1 VRIDISRLQF
11 SFRIAIDKYLLPLS
25 GEKMSNVRPS
35 VTNKYDL
42 ADDGSGLAKSIR
54 ENAALAGQPV
64 QRKYAPGFYSNALR
78 LADFVAIIL
87 AGLSGYILRFG
98 TGSMIT
104 PPDHVSIYFVAL
116 VTVGSIQMARG
127 YQARKL
133 FSLSTQMEAL
143 IHGVAAT
150 LFLILIYGFLSGTLR
165 DFSRLWLSVSFVIG
179 FVLLLTNRKMMVYT
193 LRKASQSGQITESIV
208 IVGANDRA
216 EKIITSIQG
225 TPNSNIAM
233 LGVFDDRLTRPM
245 SELMQTNFLGT
256 TGDMLDYIRRHRVDR
271 VVVALPWITS
281 DRTNAL
287 LRRLGTVPVRIDL
300 VPNDMIWQYPNI
312 DMERIGGVPVLTI
325 ANSRVERQMGMIKR
339 VEDIVISSIAL
350 LLLWP
355 VLLTAAIC
363 VKLGSKGPAIFK
375 QKRHGFNNQVFEVYK
390 FRSMRMQDDDGQGVK
405 QATRHDSRITRV
417 GAFLRRTSI
426 DELPQLFNVL
436 KGDMSI
442 VGPRPHAVQHN
453 DEYGAIISQYFA
465 RHNVKPGITG
475 WAQVK
480 GLRGETDTID
490 KMHKRVDADLY
501 YIEHWSLLLDLKVI
515 LMTAMTVWFHDTA
528 Y

>member
-1 VRIDISRLQF
+1 
-11 SFRIAIDKYLLPLS
+11 
-25 GEKMSNVRPS
+25 MSNLPPS
-35 VTNKYDL
+35 FTRKPDR
-42 ADDGSGLAKSIR
+42 ADDG
-54 ENAALAGQPV
+54 AGPAPPHQQATVLDAQPA
-64 QRKYAPGFYSNALR
+64 QRRYAPGFYSNALR
-78 LADFVAIIL
+78 LADFVALIL

-98 TGSMIT
+98 PGAAIK

-127 YQARKL
+127 YQSRKL

-143 IHGVAAT
+143 INGVAAT
-150 LFLILIYGFLSGTLR
+150 LFFILIYGFLSGKLHE
-165 DFSRLWLSVSFVIG
+165 FSRIWLSLSFVIG
-179 FVLLLTNRKMMVYT
+179 FVLLLTNRKIIAYA
-193 LRKASQSGQITESIV
+193 LRKASQRGKITEAIV
-208 IVGANDRA
+208 IVGANERA
-216 EKIITSIQG
+216 EKIITSIHG
-225 TPNSNIAM
+225 MPNENIAV
-233 LGVFDDRLTRPM
+233 LGVFDDRFIRPM
-245 SELMQTNFLGT
+245 SALMQASLLGT
-256 TGDMLDYIRRHRVDR
+256 TGDMLDYIRGHRVDR
-271 VVVALPWITS
+271 VVVALPWNTS

-287 LRRLGTVPVRIDL
+287 LSRLGTVPVRIDL
-300 VPNDMIWQYPNI
+300 VPSDMIWHYPNI

-325 ANSRVERQMGMIKR
+325 VNSRVEKQMGMIKR
-339 VEDIVISSIAL
+339 LEDIVISSIAL

-355 VLLTAAIC
+355 VLLIAAIA

-375 QKRHGFNNQVFEVYK
+375 QQRHGFNNQVFEVHK
-390 FRSMRMQDDDGQGVK
+390 FRSMRLQNDDGQGIK
-405 QATRHDSRITRV
+405 QATRHDARITRI
-417 GAFLRRTSI
+417 GSFLRRSSI

-501 YIEHWSLLLDLKVI
+501 YIENWSLLLDLKVI
-515 LMTAMTVWFHDTA
+515 LMTAITIWFHDAA

>member
-1 VRIDISRLQF
+1 MINL
-11 SFRIAIDKYLLPLS
+11 
-25 GEKMSNVRPS
+25 RPS
-35 VTNKYDL
+35 FTNKRNLVDK
-42 ADDGSGLAKSIR
+42 SGASRAGLQKR
-54 ENAALAGQPV
+54 AALAAQPV
-64 QRKYAPGFYSNALR
+64 QRKYAPGMYSNVLR
-78 LADFVAIIL
+78 MADFVAIIL

-98 TGSMIT
+98 TGSQIK

-143 IHGVAAT
+143 INGVGAT
-150 LFLILIYGFLSGTLR
+150 LFFILIYGFLSGKLHE
-165 DFSRLWLSVSFVIG
+165 FSRIWLCLSFAIG
-179 FVLLLTNRKMMVYT
+179 FALLLTNRKLVAYA
-193 LRKASQSGQITESIV
+193 LQKASHLGQITESIV
-208 IVGANDRA
+208 IVGANERA
-216 EKIITSIQG
+216 EKIITAING
-225 TPNSNIAM
+225 TPNANIAM
-233 LGVFDDRLTRPM
+233 LGVFDDRCMRPM
-245 SELMQTNFLGT
+245 SELMHTNFLGT
-256 TGDMLDYIRRHRVDR
+256 TSDMLDFIRRHRVDR
-271 VVVALPWITS
+271 VVVALPWNTS

-287 LRRLGTVPVRIDL
+287 LSRLGTVPVRIDL
-300 VPNDMIWQYPNI
+300 VPSDMIWNYPNI

-325 ANSRVERQMGMIKR
+325 ANGRVEQQIGMIKR
-339 VEDIVISSIAL
+339 VEDIVISSLAL

-355 VLLTAAIC
+355 VLLVAAIG
-363 VKLGSKGPAIFK
+363 VKLTSKGPAIFK

-390 FRSMRMQDDDGQGVK
+390 FRSMRMQDDDGGAVK
-405 QATRHDSRITRV
+405 QATRHDTRITAI
-417 GAFLRRTSI
+417 GKFLRRSSI

-453 DEYGAIISQYFA
+453 DEYGAIISQYYA

-480 GLRGETDTID
+480 GFRGETDTID

-515 LMTAMTVWFHDTA
+515 VMTAMTVLFHDTA

>member
-1 VRIDISRLQF
+1 M
-11 SFRIAIDKYLLPLS
+11 Y
-25 GEKMSNVRPS
+25 SNV
-35 VTNKYDL
+35 
-42 ADDGSGLAKSIR
+42 
-54 ENAALAGQPV
+54 
-64 QRKYAPGFYSNALR
+64 LR
-78 LADFVAIIL
+78 LADFVVIIL
-87 AGLSGYILRFG
+87 AGMSGYILRFG
-98 TGSMIT
+98 TGSAIH

-127 YQARKL
+127 YQASKL

-143 IHGVAAT
+143 INGVGAT
-150 LFLILIYGFLSGTLR
+150 LFFILIYGFLSGKLHE
-165 DFSRLWLSVSFVIG
+165 FSRIWLCLSFAIG
-179 FVLLLTNRKMMVYT
+179 FMLLLTNRKLVAYA
-193 LRKASQSGQITESIV
+193 LQKASHLGQMTESIV
-208 IVGANDRA
+208 IVGANERA
-216 EKIITSIQG
+216 EKIITAING
-225 TPNSNIAM
+225 TPNANIAM
-233 LGVFDDRLTRPM
+233 LGVFDDRCMRPM
-245 SELMQTNFLGT
+245 SELMHTNFLGT
-256 TGDMLDYIRRHRVDR
+256 TGDMLDFIRRHRVDR
-271 VVVALPWITS
+271 VVVALPWNTS

-287 LRRLGTVPVRIDL
+287 LSRLGTVPVRIDL
-300 VPNDMIWQYPNI
+300 VPSDMVWNYPNI
-312 DMERIGGVPVLTI
+312 DMERVGGVPVLTI
-325 ANSRVERQMGMIKR
+325 ANGRVEKQIGMIKR
-339 VEDIVISSIAL
+339 AEDIVISSIAL

-355 VLLTAAIC
+355 VLLVAAIG
-363 VKLGSKGPAIFK
+363 VKLSSKGPAIFK

-390 FRSMRMQDDDGQGVK
+390 FRSMRMQDDDGGGVK
-405 QATRHDSRITRV
+405 QATRHDTRITAI
-417 GAFLRRTSI
+417 GKFLRRSSI

-453 DEYGAIISQYFA
+453 DEYGAIISQYYA

-515 LMTAMTVWFHDTA
+515 VMTAMTVLFHDTA

>member
-1 VRIDISRLQF
+1 
-11 SFRIAIDKYLLPLS
+11 
-25 GEKMSNVRPS
+25 MSNVQPS
-35 VTNKYDL
+35 YRSKL
-42 ADDGSGLAKSIR
+42 GHSDDSAVSKPPVGNR
-54 ENAALAGQPV
+54 AALAVRPV
-64 QRKYAPGFYSNALR
+64 QRKYGPGFYSNALR
-78 LADFVAIIL
+78 LADFIVIIL

-98 TGSMIT
+98 PGAHIT

-116 VTVGSIQMARG
+116 VTVGCIQMARG
-127 YQARKL
+127 YQSRKL
-133 FSLSTQMEAL
+133 FSLGTQMESL
-143 IHGVAAT
+143 VSGVAAT
-150 LFLILIYGFLSGTLR
+150 LFFILIYGFLSATLR
-165 DFSRLWLSVSFVIG
+165 EFSRLWLTMSFLIG
-179 FVLLLTNRKMMVYT
+179 FALLLTNRKIMVHA
-193 LRKASQSGQITESIV
+193 LRKASQNGQMTESIV

-225 TPNSNIAM
+225 MPYSNIAV
-233 LGVFDDRLTRPM
+233 LGVFDDRFNRPM
-245 SELMQTNFLGT
+245 SELMLENLLGT

-281 DRTNAL
+281 DRTSSL
-287 LRRLGTVPVRIDL
+287 LTRLGTVPVRIDL

-325 ANSRVERQMGMIKR
+325 ANSRVERQIGMIKR
-339 VEDIVISSIAL
+339 AEDIVISSIAL

-355 VLLTAAIC
+355 LLLLVAIG

-375 QKRHGFNNQVFEVYK
+375 QQRHGFNNQVFEVYK
-390 FRSMRMQDDDGQGVK
+390 FRSMRLQDDDTGVVK
-405 QATRHDSRITRV
+405 QATRGDSRITPL
-417 GAFLRRTSI
+417 GKFLRRSSI

-453 DEYGAIISQYFA
+453 DEYGAIIDQYFA

-480 GLRGETDTID
+480 GLRGETDTIE

-515 LMTAMTVWFHDTA
+515 VMTAMTVMFQDTA

>member
-1 VRIDISRLQF
+1 M
-11 SFRIAIDKYLLPLS
+11 
-25 GEKMSNVRPS
+25 KMSNLQRS
-35 VTNKYDL
+35 YSDKRGQSDNGATSKL
-42 ADDGSGLAKSIR
+42 SHQHR
-54 ENAALAGQPV
+54 AALAAQSV
-64 QRKYAPGFYSNALR
+64 QRKYGPGFYCNALR
-78 LADFVAIIL
+78 MADFVAIIL

-98 TGSMIT
+98 AGSAIK

-127 YQARKL
+127 YQSRKL

-143 IHGVAAT
+143 INGIAAT
-150 LFLILIYGFLSGTLR
+150 LFLILIYGFLSGKLR
-165 DFSRLWLSVSFVIG
+165 EFSRIWLSLSFVIS
-179 FVLLLTNRKMMVYT
+179 FVLLLTNRKVLAYA
-193 LRKASQSGQITESIV
+193 LQKASHRGQITESIV
-208 IVGANDRA
+208 VVGANERA
-216 EKIITSIQG
+216 EKIITSIDG
-225 TPNSNIAM
+225 MPNANIAV
-233 LGVFDDRLTRPM
+233 LGVFDDRHLRPM
-245 SELMQTNFLGT
+245 SELIQENWLGT
-256 TGDMLDYIRRHRVDR
+256 TGDMLDYIRRNRVDR
-271 VVVALPWITS
+271 VVVALPWNTG
-281 DRTNAL
+281 DRTTAL

-300 VPNDMIWQYPNI
+300 VPNDMIWHYPNI
-312 DMERIGGVPVLTI
+312 DMERIGGIPVLTI
-325 ANSRVERQMGMIKR
+325 VNSRVERQIGLIKR
-339 VEDIVISSIAL
+339 LEDIVISSIAL

-355 VLLTAAIC
+355 VLVVAAIG

-375 QKRHGFNNQVFEVYK
+375 QQRHGFNNQVFEVYK
-390 FRSMRMQDDDGQGVK
+390 FRSMRLQDDDSNVVK
-405 QATRHDSRITRV
+405 QATRHDSRITPIGR
-417 GAFLRRTSI
+417 FLRRTSI

-453 DEYGAIISQYFA
+453 DEYGAIISQYYA

-480 GLRGETDTID
+480 GLRGETDTIE

-515 LMTAMTVWFHDTA
+515 VMTAMTVLFHDTA

>member
-1 VRIDISRLQF
+1 MTNVQRSF
-11 SFRIAIDKYLLPLS
+11 S
-25 GEKMSNVRPS
+25 
-35 VTNKYDL
+35 NKLDL
-42 ADDGSGLAKSIR
+42 ADDVNVSNPSIQNTAGLA
-54 ENAALAGQPV
+54 AWPV
-64 QRKYAPGFYSNALR
+64 KRKYGPGFYSNALR
-78 LADFVAIIL
+78 LADFVAIVL

-98 TGSMIT
+98 PGAGIT
-104 PPDHVSIYFVAL
+104 PPDHDSIYFVAL

-143 IHGVAAT
+143 VNGTAAT
-150 LFLILIYGFLSGTLR
+150 LFFILIYGFLSGTLR
-165 DFSRLWLSVSFVIG
+165 EFSRLWLSLSFVIG
-179 FVLLLTNRKMMVYT
+179 FALLLTNRKILVHT
-193 LRKASQSGQITESIV
+193 LRNASERGEITEAIV
-208 IVGANDRA
+208 IVGANERA
-216 EKIITSIQG
+216 EKIITSIQEM
-225 TPNSNIAM
+225 PYSNIAV
-233 LGVFDDRLTRPM
+233 LGVFDDRFNRPM
-245 SELMQTNFLGT
+245 SDLMLESLLGT

-271 VVVALPWITS
+271 VVVALPWISS
-281 DRTNAL
+281 DRTNSL
-287 LRRLGTVPVRIDL
+287 LARLGTVPVRIDL

-325 ANSRVERQMGMIKR
+325 ANSRVERQIGMIKR
-339 VEDIVISSIAL
+339 VEDIVISSLAL

-355 VLLTAAIC
+355 LLLLVAAG

-375 QKRHGFNNQVFEVYK
+375 QQRHGFNNQVFEVYK
-390 FRSMRMQDDDGQGVK
+390 FRSMRLQDDDSGIVK
-405 QATRHDSRITRV
+405 QATRGDARITRL
-417 GAFLRRTSI
+417 GKFLRRTSI

-480 GLRGETDTID
+480 GLRGETDTIE

-515 LMTAMTVWFHDTA
+515 VMTAMTVLFHDTA

>member
-1 VRIDISRLQF
+1 
-11 SFRIAIDKYLLPLS
+11 
-25 GEKMSNVRPS
+25 MSNLQPS
-35 VTNKYDL
+35 YTRKPDR
-42 ADDGSGLAKSIR
+42 ADDG
-54 ENAALAGQPV
+54 AGSASHRQPQAV
-64 QRKYAPGFYSNALR
+64 LDAQPAQRKYAPGFYSNALR
-78 LADFVAIIL
+78 MADFVAIIL

-98 TGSMIT
+98 PGAAIK

-127 YQARKL
+127 YQSRKL

-143 IHGVAAT
+143 INGVAAT
-150 LFLILIYGFLSGTLR
+150 LFLILIYGFLSGKLR
-165 DFSRLWLSVSFVIG
+165 EFSRIWLSLSFVIG
-179 FVLLLTNRKMMVYT
+179 FVLLLTNRKIIAYA
-193 LRKASQSGQITESIV
+193 LRKASQRGQITESIV
-208 IVGANDRA
+208 IVGANERA
-216 EKIITSIQG
+216 EKIITSIHAM
-225 TPNSNIAM
+225 PNANIAV
-233 LGVFDDRLTRPM
+233 LGVFDDRFMRPM
-245 SELMQTNFLGT
+245 SELMQASLLGT

-271 VVVALPWITS
+271 VVVALPWNTS

-287 LRRLGTVPVRIDL
+287 LSRLGTVPVRIDL
-300 VPNDMIWQYPNI
+300 VPSDMIWHYPNI

-325 ANSRVERQMGMIKR
+325 VNSRVERQMGMIKR

-355 VLLTAAIC
+355 VLLIAAIA

-375 QKRHGFNNQVFEVYK
+375 QRRHGFNNQVFEVYK
-390 FRSMRMQDDDGQGVK
+390 FRSMRMQDDDGKGVK
-405 QATRHDSRITRV
+405 QATRHDARITRV
-417 GAFLRRTSI
+417 GSFLRRSSI

-453 DEYGAIISQYFA
+453 DEFGAIISQYFA

-480 GLRGETDTID
+480 GLRGETDTIE

-515 LMTAMTVWFHDTA
+515 LMTAMTVWFHDAA

>member
-1 VRIDISRLQF
+1 
-11 SFRIAIDKYLLPLS
+11 
-25 GEKMSNVRPS
+25 MSNLQPWY
-35 VTNKYDL
+35 TNKLDRGG
-42 ADDGSGLAKSIR
+42 DG
-54 ENAALAGQPV
+54 AASKRVRQKQAVLDAQPV
-64 QRKYAPGFYSNALR
+64 QRRYAPGFYSNALR
-78 LADFVAIIL
+78 VADFVAIIL

-98 TGSMIT
+98 SGAAIR
-104 PPDHVSIYFVAL
+104 PPDHVSIYFVAV

-133 FSLSTQMEAL
+133 FSLSAQLEAL
-143 IHGVAAT
+143 INGVAAT
-150 LFLILIYGFLSGTLR
+150 LFLILIYGFLSAKLHE
-165 DFSRLWLSVSFVIG
+165 FSRIWLSLSFVIG
-179 FVLLLTNRKMMVYT
+179 FVLLLTNRKVVAYT
-193 LRKASQSGQITESIV
+193 LQKASQRGQMTESIV
-208 IVGANDRA
+208 IVGANERA
-216 EKIITSIQG
+216 EKIITSIHG
-225 TPNSNIAM
+225 VPNANIAV
-233 LGVFDDRLTRPM
+233 LGVFDDRMRPM
-245 SELMQTNFLGT
+245 SALMQENFLGT
-256 TGDMLDYIRRHRVDR
+256 TGDMLDFIRRHRVDR
-271 VVVALPWITS
+271 VVVALPWNTS

-287 LRRLGTVPVRIDL
+287 LSRLGTVPVRIDL
-300 VPNDMIWQYPNI
+300 VPNDMIWHYPNI

-325 ANSRVERQMGMIKR
+325 VNSRVERQIGMIKR
-339 VEDIVISSIAL
+339 IEDIVISSIAL

-355 VLLTAAIC
+355 VLLIAAIG

-375 QKRHGFNNQVFEVYK
+375 QQRHGFNNQVFEVYK
-390 FRSMRMQDDDGQGVK
+390 FRSMRIQDDDGEGVK
-405 QATRHDSRITRV
+405 QATRHDARITRI
-417 GAFLRRTSI
+417 GKFLRRSSI

-453 DEYGAIISQYFA
+453 DEYGAIIAQYFA

-480 GLRGETDTID
+480 GLRGETDTVE

-501 YIEHWSLLLDLKVI
+501 YIEHWSLLLDMKVI

>member
-1 VRIDISRLQF
+1 
-11 SFRIAIDKYLLPLS
+11 
-25 GEKMSNVRPS
+25 MSNLQAS
-35 VTNKYDL
+35 LKNKRDL
-42 ADDGSGLAKSIR
+42 PDDRATATPTVHNKASLAS
-54 ENAALAGQPV
+54 QPV
-64 QRKYAPGFYSNALR
+64 QRKFAPDFYSNVLR
-78 LADFVAIIL
+78 VADFVAIIL
-87 AGLSGYILRFG
+87 AGLSGYVLRFG
-98 TGSMIT
+98 AGSRIT
-104 PPDHVSIYFVAL
+104 PPDHVSIYFFAL
-116 VTVGSIQMARG
+116 VTVGCIQMARG
-127 YQARKL
+127 YQSRKL

-143 IHGVAAT
+143 IQGVAAT
-150 LFLILIYGFLSGTLR
+150 LFFILIYGFLSGTLR
-165 DFSRLWLSVSFVIG
+165 DFSRLWLSLSFVIG
-179 FVLLLTNRKMMVYT
+179 FALLLANRKMMVHA

-208 IVGANDRA
+208 IVGANERA
-216 EKIITSIQG
+216 EKIMTSIQG
-225 TPNSNIAM
+225 TPDANIAM
-233 LGVFDDRLTRPM
+233 LGVFDDRFSRPM
-245 SELMQTNFLGT
+245 SELLQTNFLGT
-256 TGDMLDYIRRHRVDR
+256 TGDLLDYIRRHRVDR

-339 VEDIVISSIAL
+339 VEDIVISSLAL
-350 LLLWP
+350 MVLWP
-355 VLLTAAIC
+355 VLLVAAIG

-375 QKRHGFNNQVFEVYK
+375 QQRHGFNNQVFEVYK
-390 FRSMRMQDDDGQGVK
+390 FRSMRVQDDSSDVVK
-405 QATRHDSRITRV
+405 QATRHDSRITPI
-417 GAFLRRTSI
+417 GKFLRRTSI

-453 DEYGAIISQYFA
+453 DEYGAIISQYYA

-480 GLRGETDTID
+480 GFRGETDTID

-515 LMTAMTVWFHDTA
+515 VMTAMTVLFHDTA